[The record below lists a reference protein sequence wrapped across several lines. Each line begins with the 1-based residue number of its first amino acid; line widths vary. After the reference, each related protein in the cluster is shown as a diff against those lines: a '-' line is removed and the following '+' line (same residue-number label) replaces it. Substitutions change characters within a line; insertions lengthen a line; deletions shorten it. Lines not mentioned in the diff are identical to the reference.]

1 MSVPTRPT
9 SLPLSAISPTDPA
22 DGPVGRYRWV
32 IVGLLFFATTVNYLD
47 RQVISLLKPVLEKEF
62 SWTESDYAGI
72 VMSFT
77 AAYGLSTLLV
87 GYIIDRV
94 GTKLGYVGA
103 ILVWS
108 LAAMAHA
115 LAGST
120 AGFMVARALLGIGE
134 AGNFPAS
141 IKTVAEWFPKKERAL
156 AVGIFNS
163 GANIGAV
170 AAPAVVPWIALVAGW
185 QMAFIVTGALGF
197 VWIVA
202 WWLMYEVPARH
213 PRLSAAE
220 LAYINHE
227 PVAVGD
233 EPAPALL
240 AGETATKYP
249 IFANRAIWG
258 FMGGKLLTD
267 PIWWF
272 FLFWLPSYLSD
283 VYHLD
288 LKKLGLPLIMI
299 YLAATVGSV
308 GGGWLSSQLIRN
320 GWHPTRARQYAMLL
334 FAICVVPVM
343 VISQVS
349 SMWIVI
355 AILSLAVAAHQAW
368 SANIF
373 TVAADQFPKF
383 VLSRVVGLGT
393 MAGTLGGVL
402 FPILVGKLLDHY
414 KQLGSLSEG
423 YYQLFYIAGTMYL
436 IAWLLLYVFVFRHVK
451 PNRTGAAPS
460 L

>member
-1 MSVPTRPT
+1 
-9 SLPLSAISPTDPA
+9 
-22 DGPVGRYRWV
+22 
-32 IVGLLFFATTVNYLD
+32 
-47 RQVISLLKPVLEKEF
+47 
-62 SWTESDYAGI
+62 
-72 VMSFT
+72 
-77 AAYGLSTLLV
+77 
-87 GYIIDRV
+87 
-94 GTKLGYVGA
+94 
-103 ILVWS
+103 
-108 LAAMAHA
+108 
-115 LAGST
+115 
-120 AGFMVARALLGIGE
+120 
-134 AGNFPAS
+134 
-141 IKTVAEWFPKKERAL
+141 
-156 AVGIFNS
+156 
-163 GANIGAV
+163 
-170 AAPAVVPWIALVAGW
+170 
-185 QMAFIVTGALGF
+185 
-197 VWIVA
+197 
-202 WWLMYEVPARH
+202 
-213 PRLSAAE
+213 
-220 LAYINHE
+220 
-227 PVAVGD
+227 
-233 EPAPALL
+233 
-240 AGETATKYP
+240 
-249 IFANRAIWG
+249 
-258 FMGGKLLTD
+258 MGGKLLTD